1 LHPTA
6 LEDARRGRR
15 LGTFRDWT
23 VQVAIRR
30 RLALLILGCFVLS
43 AGAAI
48 MVSVVTRQTS
58 HVRDLVVEALN
69 ERFRSQVELDTL
81 AVDAFPK
88 PAITGGGLRLRH
100 NGRAD
105 VEPLIAVESF
115 SASTGLWA
123 LGAAPPL
130 RLKTVELDGL
140 DIRIPPGGLKSN
152 PPGKGTVATSGRATA
167 SETARSIQPP
177 RRRWLPFRR
186 GTGGPLQIER
196 LVATRA
202 TLEITPRD
210 VTKLPRIFD
219 IHNLEMLEFGAD
231 RGAAFTA
238 TLTNPKPAG
247 EIETSGTFGPWQPD
261 DPSLTPLEGQYVF
274 KNADLNTIKGIGGTL
289 TSEGKY
295 RGALERIE
303 VEGTTDVPDFRVDLA
318 GTPVHLT
325 TKFNAVVDGTNGNTY
340 LERVDAVIGETV
352 LKTKGA
358 VVRAQEVK
366 GRHTALDITIDQGRI
381 EDLLRLA
388 VKSAKPIL
396 TGRIDLHAKFLLPA
410 GEQSVVEK
418 LQLQGAFKL
427 AQARF
432 MNVDVQKKITMLSQK
447 GRGDEDGND
456 GESVVSNLTG
466 EFVMENSA
474 LRFAKLTFG
483 VPGAVVQLAGTYNLR
498 SEEMDFAGELLTDA
512 TLADMTSGIK
522 SVVARIAQPFFRR
535 PGGGSKFPIRI
546 SGTRNKP
553 SFGLDVKKALL
564 PG

>member
-1 LHPTA
+1 M
-6 LEDARRGRR
+6 
-15 LGTFRDWT
+15 
-23 VQVAIRR
+23 
-30 RLALLILGCFVLS
+30 LL

-48 MVSVVTRQTS
+48 VVSIVTRQTP

-69 ERFRSQVELDTL
+69 ERFRSQVELETL

-100 NGRAD
+100 NGRTD
-105 VEPLIAVESF
+105 VEPLIAIESF

-140 DIRIPPGGLKSN
+140 DIRIPPGGLK
-152 PPGKGTVATSGRATA
+152 PKPAGEGTVATSGRATA

-186 GTGGPLQIER
+186 GPGGPLQIER

-210 VTKLPRIFD
+210 VTKLPRIFE

-261 DPSLTPLEGQYVF
+261 DPSLTPVEGQYVF
-274 KNADLNTIKGIGGTL
+274 KDADLNTIKGIAGKL
-289 TSEGKY
+289 TSEGRY

-303 VEGTTDVPDFRVDLA
+303 VEGSADVPDFRVDVA
-318 GTPVHLT
+318 GTPVHLK

-340 LERVDAVIGETV
+340 LERVDAVIGETL

-366 GRHTALDITIDQGRI
+366 GRHTALDILIENGRI
-381 EDLLRLA
+381 EDLLQLA
-388 VKSAKPIL
+388 VKSTKPIL
-396 TGRIDLHAKFLLPA
+396 TGRIDLTTKFLLPA
-410 GEQSVVEK
+410 GDESVIEK
-418 LQLQGAFKL
+418 LRLQGAFKL

-432 MNVDVQKKITMLSQK
+432 TNVDVQKKITLLSQK
-447 GRGDEDGND
+447 GSGDADGND
-456 GESVVSNLTG
+456 GTSVVSNLGG

-474 LRFAKLTFG
+474 LRFANLTFA
-483 VPGAVVQLAGTYNLR
+483 VPGAVVQLAGTYDLR
-498 SEEMDFAGELLTDA
+498 SEQMDFAGELLTDA
-512 TLADMTSGIK
+512 SLAEMTSGFK
-522 SVVARIAQPFFRR
+522 SVLARVAQPFFRR

-546 SGTRNKP
+546 SGTRAQP
-553 SFGLDVKKALL
+553 SFGLDVKKAFL